1 MANFGANNPVWYVCY
16 GSNLLWSRF
25 ERYIAG
31 GICEENNKEYK
42 GCSDKTLPS
51 KNVAVELPYKLYFA
65 KESRSWDVMGVA
77 FIDLK
82 YPGKTPG
89 RAYLINEDQ
98 LNDIQNQEGADWYQ
112 IFNLGTIEGKPA
124 FTLTGSEKY
133 EERLPSEKYLDT
145 IKRGLKDLEE
155 LEMKELENCRLSAI

>member
-1 MANFGANNPVWYVCY
+1 MKSCDVKDPVWYVCY
-16 GSNLLWSRF
+16 GSNLLGSRF
-25 ERYIAG
+25 GRYITG
-31 GICEENNKEYK
+31 GFCEENNKEYK

-65 KESRSWDVMGVA
+65 KESRSWDGMGVA

-98 LNDIQNQEGADWYQ
+98 LHDIQHQEGPWYQ
-112 IFNLGTIEGKPA
+112 IFKLGTIEGRPA

-145 IKRGLKDLEE
+145 IKRGLKELEE

>member
-1 MANFGANNPVWYVCY
+1 MDQIFCGVVLNDISPEDFVKKIIRNIKAA
-16 GSNLLWSRF
+16 L
-25 ERYIAG
+25 I
-31 GICEENNKEYK
+31 
-42 GCSDKTLPS
+42 KTLPS

-65 KESRSWDVMGVA
+65 KESRSWDGMGVA

-98 LNDIQNQEGADWYQ
+98 LNDIQNQEGPWYQ
-112 IFNLGTIEGKPA
+112 IFKLGTIEGRPA

-145 IKRGLKDLEE
+145 IKRGLKELEE
-155 LEMKELENCRLSAI
+155 LEMKELKIKVQ

>member
-1 MANFGANNPVWYVCY
+1 MFAMDQIFCGVVLNDISPEDFVKKIIRNIKAA
-16 GSNLLWSRF
+16 L
-25 ERYIAG
+25 I
-31 GICEENNKEYK
+31 
-42 GCSDKTLPS
+42 KTLPS

-65 KESRSWDVMGVA
+65 KESRSWDGMGVA

-98 LNDIQNQEGADWYQ
+98 LNDIQNQEGPWYQ
-112 IFNLGTIEGKPA
+112 IFKLGTIEGRPA

-145 IKRGLKDLEE
+145 IKRGLKELEE
-155 LEMKELENCRLSAI
+155 LEMKELKIKVQ

>member
-1 MANFGANNPVWYVCY
+1 MKSCDVKDPVWYVCY
-16 GSNLLWSRF
+16 GSNLLGSRF
-25 ERYIAG
+25 GRYITG
-31 GICEENNKEYK
+31 GFCEENNKEYK

-65 KESRSWDVMGVA
+65 KESRSWDGMGVA

-98 LNDIQNQEGADWYQ
+98 LHDIQHQEGPWYQ
-112 IFNLGTIEGKPA
+112 IFKLGTIEGRPA

-145 IKRGLKDLEE
+145 IKRGLKELEE
-155 LEMKELENCRLSAI
+155 LETKELKSC

>member
-25 ERYIAG
+25 ERYITG
-31 GICEENNKEYK
+31 GFCEENNKKYN

-65 KESRSWDVMGVA
+65 KESRSWDGMGVA

-82 YPGKTPG
+82 HLGKTPG
-89 RAYLINEDQ
+89 RAYLINKGQ
-98 LNDIQNQEGADWYQ
+98 LHDIQNQEGPWYQ
-112 IFNLGTIEGKPA
+112 IFKLGTIEGRPA

-145 IKRGLKDLEE
+145 IKRGLKELEE
-155 LEMKELENCRLSAI
+155 LEMKELKIKVQ

>member
-1 MANFGANNPVWYVCY
+1 MASYDANDRVWYVCY

-25 ERYIAG
+25 KQYLIG
-31 GICEENNKEYK
+31 GFCEENNKNYK

-51 KNVAVELPYKLYFA
+51 KDVAVELPYKLYFA
-65 KESRSWDVMGVA
+65 KESRSWGGMGVA

-82 YPGKTPG
+82 HPGKTPG
-89 RAYLINEDQ
+89 RAYLINQGQ
-98 LNDIQNQEGADWYQ
+98 LNDIQDQEGPAWYQ
-112 IFNLGTIEGKPA
+112 IFNLGTIDGTLA

-145 IKRGLKDLEE
+145 IKRGLKELEE
-155 LEMKELENCRLSAI
+155 LETKELKSC

>member
-1 MANFGANNPVWYVCY
+1 MKSCDVKDPVWYVCY
-16 GSNLLWSRF
+16 GSNLFGSRF
-25 ERYIAG
+25 GRYITG
-31 GICEENNKEYK
+31 GFCEENNKKYN

-65 KESRSWDVMGVA
+65 KESRSWDGMGVA

-98 LNDIQNQEGADWYQ
+98 LHDIQHQEGPWYQ
-112 IFNLGTIEGKPA
+112 IFKLGTIEGRPA

-145 IKRGLKDLEE
+145 IKRGLKELEE
-155 LEMKELENCRLSAI
+155 LEMKELKIKVQ

>member
-1 MANFGANNPVWYVCY
+1 MDQIFCGVVLNDISPEDFVKKIIRNIKAA
-16 GSNLLWSRF
+16 L
-25 ERYIAG
+25 I
-31 GICEENNKEYK
+31 
-42 GCSDKTLPS
+42 KTLPS

-65 KESRSWDVMGVA
+65 KESRSWDGMGVA

-98 LNDIQNQEGADWYQ
+98 LHDIQHQEGPWYQ
-112 IFNLGTIEGKPA
+112 IFKLGTIEGRPA

-155 LEMKELENCRLSAI
+155 LEMKELEIKVQ

>member
-1 MANFGANNPVWYVCY
+1 MNDISPEDFVKKIIRNIKAA
-16 GSNLLWSRF
+16 L
-25 ERYIAG
+25 I
-31 GICEENNKEYK
+31 
-42 GCSDKTLPS
+42 KTLPS

-65 KESRSWDVMGVA
+65 KESRSWDGMGVA

-82 YPGKTPG
+82 HPGKTPG

-98 LNDIQNQEGADWYQ
+98 LNDIQNQEGPWYQ
-112 IFNLGTIEGKPA
+112 IFKLGTIEGRPA

-145 IKRGLKDLEE
+145 IKRGLKELEE
-155 LEMKELENCRLSAI
+155 LEMKELKIKVQ

>member
-1 MANFGANNPVWYVCY
+1 MKSCDVKDPVWYVCY
-16 GSNLLWSRF
+16 GSNLLGSRF
-25 ERYIAG
+25 GRYITG
-31 GICEENNKEYK
+31 GFCEENNKEYK

-65 KESRSWDVMGVA
+65 KESRSWDGMGVA

-98 LNDIQNQEGADWYQ
+98 LHDIQHQEGPWYQ
-112 IFNLGTIEGKPA
+112 IFKLGTIEGRPA

-145 IKRGLKDLEE
+145 IKRGLKELEE
-155 LEMKELENCRLSAI
+155 LEMKEIESS

>member
-25 ERYIAG
+25 ERYITG

-42 GCSDKTLPS
+42 GCSDKILPS

-65 KESRSWDVMGVA
+65 KESRSWGGMGVA

-82 YPGKTPG
+82 HPGKTPG
-89 RAYLINEDQ
+89 RAYLINEEQ
-98 LNDIQNQEGADWYQ
+98 LNDIQNQEGPWYQ

-124 FTLTGSEKY
+124 FTLTGSIRYGEKA
-133 EERLPSEKYLDT
+133 PSKKYLDT
-145 IKRGLKDLEE
+145 IKRGLKELEE
-155 LEMKELENCRLSAI
+155 IETKELKSC

>member
-1 MANFGANNPVWYVCY
+1 MKKIIRNIKAA
-16 GSNLLWSRF
+16 L
-25 ERYIAG
+25 I
-31 GICEENNKEYK
+31 
-42 GCSDKTLPS
+42 KTLPS

-65 KESRSWDVMGVA
+65 KESRSWDGMGVA

-124 FTLTGSEKY
+124 FTLTGSNRY
-133 EERLPSEKYLDT
+133 EEKAPSEKYLDT
-145 IKRGLKDLEE
+145 IKRGLKELEE
-155 LEMKELENCRLSAI
+155 LEMKELKIKVQ

>member
-1 MANFGANNPVWYVCY
+1 MKSCDVKDPVWYVCY
-16 GSNLLWSRF
+16 GSNLLGSRF
-25 ERYIAG
+25 GRYITG
-31 GICEENNKEYK
+31 GFCEENNKEYK

-65 KESRSWDVMGVA
+65 KESRSWDGMGVA

-98 LNDIQNQEGADWYQ
+98 LNDIQHQEGPWYQ
-112 IFNLGTIEGKPA
+112 IFKLGTIEGRPA

-145 IKRGLKDLEE
+145 IKRGLKELEE
-155 LEMKELENCRLSAI
+155 LETKELKSC

>member
-1 MANFGANNPVWYVCY
+1 MKSCDVKDPVWYVCY
-16 GSNLLWSRF
+16 GSNLLGSRF
-25 ERYIAG
+25 GRYITG
-31 GICEENNKEYK
+31 GFCEENNKEYK
-42 GCSDKTLPS
+42 GCSDKTLLS

-65 KESRSWDVMGVA
+65 KESRSWDGMGVA

-98 LNDIQNQEGADWYQ
+98 LHDIQHQEGPWYQ
-112 IFNLGTIEGKPA
+112 IFKLGTIEGRPA

-155 LEMKELENCRLSAI
+155 LETKELKSC

>member
-25 ERYIAG
+25 ERYITG
-31 GICEENNKEYK
+31 GFCEENNKKYN

-98 LNDIQNQEGADWYQ
+98 LNDIQNQEGPWYQ

-145 IKRGLKDLEE
+145 IKRGLKELEE
-155 LEMKELENCRLSAI
+155 LEMKELKIKVQ